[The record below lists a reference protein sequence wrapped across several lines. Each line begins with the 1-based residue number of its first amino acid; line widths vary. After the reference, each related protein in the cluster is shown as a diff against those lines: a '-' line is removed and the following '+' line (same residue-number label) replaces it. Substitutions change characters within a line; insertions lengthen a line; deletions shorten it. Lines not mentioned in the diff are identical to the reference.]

1 MKTLNE
7 ITEVRDERMVEMNN
21 LLATKLSAVSKSKRE
36 GIKESKNLARLI
48 IENWDNKEMLE
59 SLCEGTNVKEFY
71 YRLYC
76 IAKSRIDQLDAAAA
90 AALEEFLKNEYP
102 EEYKKEEK
110 EVTAQEKPKLTEKDC
125 RVLQVICNSIEEE
138 SSFQFE
144 EVARNAKDLFGIS
157 EASLKGSFSS
167 LQKKGMIV
175 LNEGGCYFCSWV
187 TEEGLKK
194 FIELTQTKP
203 EEKKEEVAK
212 EEEKPVTKKN
222 AGRAKVER
230 KVGDI
235 HKNGLWVW
243 TEHKPGKFDW
253 RIRPELKKKPGAK
266 KAQGDKSPASSSK
279 KTVETKKGKKEGEKV
294 AEKAL
299 TVADFL
305 KIARTATARSTTFT
319 KAQKEA
325 LKLITKGYWI
335 SQNGSA
341 YFFRNEKGETKSCNM
356 ESVVALFK
364 KYGLNS
370 LPVDLVK

>member
-175 LNEGGCYFCSWV
+175 LNEGGCYFCGWV

-203 EEKKEEVAK
+203 
-212 EEEKPVTKKN
+212 EEKPVTKKN

-279 KTVETKKGKKEGEKV
+279 KTVETKKGKKEGDKV
-294 AEKAL
+294 AE
-299 TVADFL
+299 
-305 KIARTATARSTTFT
+305 RH
-319 KAQKEA
+319 
-325 LKLITKGYWI
+325 
-335 SQNGSA
+335 
-341 YFFRNEKGETKSCNM
+341 
-356 ESVVALFK
+356 
-364 KYGLNS
+364 
-370 LPVDLVK
+370 